1 MKMKFLLLILLGGVG
16 IVCGATGGA
25 ANEVEVANE
34 VLNTET
40 SYLDARSSLEKFKNA
55 LKGLEGTDLMEEEE
69 NLQTLLD
76 GLNTAPAGSPHREN
90 LILQIKGKQKKIKRL
105 SKEIERRETV
115 FLEAAKKQVE
125 LRYRAH
131 HAKLDA
137 AAADRIKELEAA
149 KTGEAAKQHAIASRY
164 TLIKMNQD
172 SAASRERMLKY
183 TVPAVGL
190 GAAGLMTLAF
200 IFKKLSV
207 PRPKIIERGDTS
219 KLSWYERTILKLKVP
234 ASRID
239 SIILSPMKRKMVI
252 DKFAS
257 IGQAIKKGL
266 PLSNMLFYGR
276 PGTGKTMAAEA
287 FARRLYEQGLAHY
300 VIIRGGA
307 FKRLNSAGAAQA
319 ELANVL
325 RWARTSK
332 IPVILIFD
340 EAESLFLDR
349 SSLIATETSK
359 DLVTT
364 LLSFFPK
371 AVDTQM
377 MFIMCTNRKDDLD
390 PAIISRIDRSLRQ
403 EFEAP
408 GEAELIKMLD
418 IYFKEHIV
426 GNGFK
431 IDTALTA
438 DKQSIVKMLDGYVGR
453 DIDALMVQALYGV
466 LAQNKKSLDKQT
478 LLEAIKA
485 TPPLDVP
492 IEVAA

>member
-1 MKMKFLLLILLGGVG
+1 MKMKFLLLMLLGSVG
-16 IVCGATGGA
+16 MAWGTDKEHRA
-25 ANEVEVANE
+25 AEEVMGH
-34 VLNTET
+34 LNSQSHLHRHTT
-40 SYLDARSSLEKFKNA
+40 STMMEQLAPLNGDLDDLEKVADELAEALRSASSDAEIASINA
-55 LKGLEGTDLMEEEE
+55 S
-69 NLQTLLD
+69 
-76 GLNTAPAGSPHREN
+76 LNINKA
-90 LILQIKGKQKKIKRL
+90 KIKQRR
-105 SKEIERRETV
+105 KEKESREAMI
-115 FLEAAKKQVE
+115 LEAARQHAA
-125 LRYRAH
+125 LHYRALGS
-131 HAKLDA
+131 KLDA
-137 AAADRIKELEAA
+137 GAGERVQALEVA
-149 KTGEAAKQHAIASRY
+149 KIREHALASKD
-164 TLIKMNQD
+164 TLIQINQD
-172 SAASRERMLKY
+172 TNESRERMLKY

-219 KLSWYERTILKLKVP
+219 MLSWYERNILKLKVP

-239 SIILSPMKRKMVI
+239 SVVLAPMKRKMVI

-257 IGQAIKKGL
+257 IGQAIKKHL

-332 IPVILIFD
+332 LPVILIFD

-349 SSLIATETSK
+349 SSSIATETSK

-371 AVDTQM
+371 AVDAQM

-390 PAIISRIDRSLRQ
+390 PAIISRIERSLRQ
-403 EFEAP
+403 EFDAP
-408 GEAELIKMLD
+408 GEAELAKMLD
-418 IYFKEHIV
+418 IYFKEHII

-431 IDTALTA
+431 VDAALTS
-438 DKQSIVKMLDGYVGR
+438 DKPNIVKMLDGYVGR

-466 LAQNKKSLDKQT
+466 LAQNKKLLDKPT